1 MDWRQ
6 RRFLE
11 VKDLYAPDG
20 PFEGLVKKDLCYR
33 LLDEGKI
40 LSVRV
45 GGRRLVLRESVEEYL
60 NALIEEGKRR
70 PAEQSPLTDAAV
82 PAATPRRRRRPR
94 PSRLGFRFVPPQHE

>member
-20 PFEGLVKKDLCYR
+20 PFEGLLKKDLCYR
-33 LLDEGKI
+33 LLDQGKI

-45 GGRRLVLRESVEEYL
+45 GGRRLVLRESVEAYIA
-60 NALIEEGKRR
+60 ALIEE
-70 PAEQSPLTDAAV
+70 
-82 PAATPRRRRRPR
+82 ATRSNGRGR
-94 PSRLGFRFVPPQHE
+94 